1 MYHTIVTT
9 NDGSHTIHNKS
20 LDEHYHSTNGAIQE
34 AELVYIQNALN
45 YTSKKEITLFE
56 VGFGT
61 GLNAFLTAIYAFEQ
75 KRKIRYITI
84 EKFPIQKEL
93 ISELNYTSFFKD
105 TYKSFFSSIHSSNW
119 GKEEVI
125 NEYFSLLKIEGDL
138 LDFPKIPNFDVVYF
152 DAFAPNKQD
161 EMWSQQIFDYI
172 FQNMNSNGII
182 TTYCAKGDV
191 RRMMQQAGFTMERI
205 PGPPGKREMLRG
217 SKLL

>member
-1 MYHTIVTT
+1 MNHSIVTT
-9 NDGSHTIHNKS
+9 IDGSHTIYNKS

-45 YTSKKEITLFE
+45 HTNKKDITLFE

-61 GLNAFLTAIYAFEQ
+61 GLNAFLTAISAVEQ
-75 KRKIRYITI
+75 KRKIHYITI

-105 TYKSFFSSIHSSNW
+105 EFKSFFSSIHSSNW
-119 GKEEVI
+119 GKEEII
-125 NEYFSLLKIEGDL
+125 NEYFSILKIEADL
-138 LDFPKIPNFDVVYF
+138 LDFPQIPYFDVVYF
-152 DAFAPNKQD
+152 DAFAPNKQN
-161 EMWSQQIFDYI
+161 ELWNSQIFEFLY
-172 FQNMNSNGII
+172 QNMNANGII
-182 TTYCAKGDV
+182 TTYCAKGEV

-217 SKLL
+217 NKLI